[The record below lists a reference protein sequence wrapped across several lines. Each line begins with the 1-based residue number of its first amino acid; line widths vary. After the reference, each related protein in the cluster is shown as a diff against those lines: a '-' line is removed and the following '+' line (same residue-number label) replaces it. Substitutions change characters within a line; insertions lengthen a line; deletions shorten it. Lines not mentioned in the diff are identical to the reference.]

1 MAGHFEE
8 NIHSLNFVIANHVL
22 PNFWKLW
29 KQQINLN
36 PKIHVSFSIHHHPV
50 NFNWGQYWNQIYE
63 FSMNSCVAIG
73 EVGINLTL
81 KCSVHNNYH
90 DESFY

>member
-1 MAGHFEE
+1 MFHLAY
-8 NIHSLNFVIANHVL
+8 IT
-22 PNFWKLW
+22 
-29 KQQINLN
+29 
-36 PKIHVSFSIHHHPV
+36 
-50 NFNWGQYWNQIYE
+50 NWGQYWNQIYE